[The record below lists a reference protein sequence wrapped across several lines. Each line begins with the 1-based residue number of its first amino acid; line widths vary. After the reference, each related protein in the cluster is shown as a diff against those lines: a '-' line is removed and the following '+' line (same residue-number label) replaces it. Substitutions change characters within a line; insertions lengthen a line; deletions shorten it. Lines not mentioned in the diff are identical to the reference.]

1 VWAIVIKMTE
11 AHASGEISRARLNA
25 GPNKT
30 PTHRV
35 WIADN
40 RQITGKWQEEA
51 EREARASNQGNA
63 QTRAVGHSN
72 VGVYDAFQRR

>member
-40 RQITGKWQEEA
+40 RQMQEEA
-51 EREARASNQGNA
+51 QREARASNQGNA